1 MIQGMEH
8 LLCEVRLRFGAGQA
22 GEEMASGRPES
33 GLSTAKGGAIRR
45 KRTDSLAV
53 SVVTEQEKWLQT
65 ERGEF

>member
-33 GLSTAKGGAIRR
+33 GLSTAKGGGNKKEEDRLFSSVCCD
-45 KRTDSLAV
+45 RTREMASN
-53 SVVTEQEKWLQT
+53 
-65 ERGEF
+65 